1 MPRWLRALL
10 ALAAGLA
17 LFAVLLTRAQG
28 HRLTRV
34 PVLTV
39 NLAPGDAVT
48 PQDIT
53 WAGMV
58 SPPPGL
64 ASAAL
69 LRSDPVAVIPLRSGQ
84 LVTATDV
91 APAPGFVPRPGEVA
105 LTVAVSGAAS
115 GLVTPG
121 DRVDVWSMGTS
132 ASSTGNA
139 SSGGSTG
146 GKAASGPT
154 PLLLGARVLAIA
166 TSSGAPVTSGAS
178 IGLVTLAVPASAVA
192 SVLAAPAVYLVPDAF
207 ARQVT
212 VATGP

>member
-121 DRVDVWSMGTS
+121 DRVDVWSVGTS
-132 ASSTGNA
+132 ASSAGNT
-139 SSGGSTG
+139 SGGSSG
-146 GKAASGPT
+146 SKAAGGPA

-166 TSSGAPVTSGAS
+166 TSSGAPVTTSAS
-178 IGLVTLAVPASAVA
+178 IGLVTLAVPAPAVA
-192 SVLAAPAVYLVPDAF
+192 AVLAAPSVYLVPDAF
-207 ARQVT
+207 ARHVT
-212 VATGP
+212 AAVSP